1 MPASARSRALGAAGR
16 WLDPALAL
24 ADRVGLRAVWIGGA
38 ILLGS
43 AILVSVDVTIRKLFS
58 LSIGGADEI
67 SGYAFAIGIAWA
79 FPFALLRR
87 ANVRIDA
94 LYQHLPA
101 RMAAAL
107 DLLALIALAIFV
119 TVLTR
124 YAWEVLAASW
134 KLDALSN
141 SQLKV
146 PLWIPQGLW
155 FIGLA
160 LFFATTLVLTLRTA
174 LALVSGDLAT
184 VRTLAGARSIQEE
197 AADEAAYGKTLAE
210 SGAPAIVP
218 TSASAAET
226 RAP

>member
-1 MPASARSRALGAAGR
+1 MTTGSRRRALGAAGR
-16 WLDPALAL
+16 RLDPALKL
-24 ADRVGLRAVWIGGA
+24 ADRVALRAVWVGGA
-38 ILLGS
+38 ILLAS

-58 LSIGGADEI
+58 LSVGGADEI
-67 SGYAFAIGIAWA
+67 SGYAFAIGVAWA

-94 LYQHLPA
+94 LYQHMPA
-101 RMAAAL
+101 RLAAL
-107 DLLALIALAIFV
+107 LDLVALIALTIFV

-124 YAWEVLAASW
+124 YAWEVVAGSW
-134 KLDALSN
+134 NLGALSN

-155 FIGLA
+155 FLGLG
-160 LFFATTLVLTLRTA
+160 LFFATTALLTLRTA

-184 VRTLAGARSIQEE
+184 VRALAGARSIEEE
-197 AADEAAYGKTLAE
+197 AADEAAYGKTLA
-210 SGAPAIVP
+210 
-218 TSASAAET
+218 ASET

>member
-1 MPASARSRALGAAGR
+1 VPSEAKSLALGAAGR
-16 WLDPALAL
+16 RLDPALAL

-38 ILLGS
+38 ILLAS
-43 AILVSVDVTIRKLFS
+43 ATLVSVDVTIRKLFR
-58 LSIGGADEI
+58 LSIGGADEL

-101 RMAAAL
+101 RLAAAL

-155 FIGLA
+155 FTGLA

-184 VRTLAGARSIQEE
+184 VRALAGARTIEEE

-210 SGAPAIVP
+210 SGAPALAP
-218 TSASAAET
+218 STET

>member
-1 MPASARSRALGAAGR
+1 MTNGGTSRALGAAGR
-16 WLDPALAL
+16 WLDPALRF
-24 ADRVGLRAVWIGGA
+24 ADRVALRAVWVGGA
-38 ILLGS
+38 ILLAS

-58 LSIGGADEI
+58 LSVGGADEL

-94 LYQHLPA
+94 LYQHMPA
-101 RMAAAL
+101 RLAAIL
-107 DLLALIALAIFV
+107 DLVALIALAVFV

-124 YAWEVLAASW
+124 YAWEVAAGSW
-134 KLDALSN
+134 DLGALSN
-141 SQLKV
+141 SQLKM

-155 FIGLA
+155 FLGLA
-160 LFFATTLVLTLRTA
+160 LFFATTALLTLRTA

-184 VRTLAGARSIQEE
+184 VRALAGARSIEEE
-197 AADEAAYGKTLAE
+197 AADEAAYGKTLA
-210 SGAPAIVP
+210 
-218 TSASAAET
+218 ASAAGSET

>member
-1 MPASARSRALGAAGR
+1 MTPARGRALGAAGR
-16 WLDPALAL
+16 WIDPALAL
-24 ADRVGLRAVWIGGA
+24 ADRVALRAVWTGGA
-38 ILLGS
+38 LLLAA
-43 AILVSVDVTIRKLFS
+43 AILVSVDVTIRKLFH
-58 LSIGGADEI
+58 LSVGGADEL

-101 RMAAAL
+101 RLAAAL
-107 DLLALIALAIFV
+107 DLLALIALAVFV
-119 TVLTR
+119 TVLAR

-155 FIGLA
+155 FTGLA
-160 LFFATTLVLTLRTA
+160 LFFATTLVLTLRTG
-174 LALVSGDLAT
+174 LALLSGDLAR
-184 VRTLAGARSIQEE
+184 VRALAGARSLEEE

-210 SGAPAIVP
+210 TGAPALASN
-218 TSASAAET
+218 TASAAET

>member
-1 MPASARSRALGAAGR
+1 MTPPGRRALGAAGR

-24 ADRVGLRAVWIGGA
+24 AERVSLRAVWLGGA
-38 ILLGS
+38 LLLAS
-43 AILVSVDVTIRKLFS
+43 ATLVSVDVTIRKAFT
-58 LSIGGADEI
+58 LSVGGADEL

-101 RMAAAL
+101 RVAAAL
-107 DLLALIALAIFV
+107 DIVALVALAVFV

-134 KLDALSN
+134 NLAALSN
-141 SQLKV
+141 SELKM

-155 FIGLA
+155 FAGLA
-160 LFFATTLVLTLRTA
+160 LFFLTTATLTLRAA
-174 LALVSGDLAT
+174 LALLAGDLAT
-184 VRTLAGARSIQEE
+184 VRALAGARSIVEE
-197 AADEAAYGKTLAE
+197 AADEAAYGRTLAE
-210 SGAPAIVP
+210 RQMP
-218 TSASAAET
+218 

>member
-1 MPASARSRALGAAGR
+1 MSTAAKSQALGAAGR
-16 WLDPALAL
+16 WLDPALTL

-38 ILLGS
+38 LLLAS

-58 LSIGGADEI
+58 LSIGGADEL

-94 LYQHLPA
+94 LYQLLPA
-101 RMAAAL
+101 RMAAIL
-107 DLLALIALAIFV
+107 DLVALVALAIFV

-124 YAWEVLAASW
+124 FAWEVLAASW

-155 FIGLA
+155 FLGLF
-160 LFFATTLVLTLRTA
+160 LFFATTVVLTLRIA
-174 LALVSGDLAT
+174 LALASGDLAT
-184 VRTLAGARSIQEE
+184 VRALAGARSIQEE
-197 AADEAAYGKTLAE
+197 AADEAAYGKSLTEGGALA
-210 SGAPAIVP
+210 P
-218 TSASAAET
+218 TAET

>member
-1 MPASARSRALGAAGR
+1 MTGSRSQALGAAGR
-16 WLDPALAL
+16 RLDPVLTL

-38 ILLGS
+38 LLL
-43 AILVSVDVTIRKLFS
+43 AAATLVSVDVTIRKLFR
-58 LSIGGADEI
+58 LSVGGADEI
-67 SGYAFAIGIAWA
+67 SGYAFAIGVAWA

-94 LYQHLPA
+94 LYQHMPA
-101 RMAAAL
+101 RIAAL
-107 DLLALIALAIFV
+107 LDLVALIALAVFV

-124 YAWEVLAASW
+124 YAWEVVAGSW
-134 KLDALSN
+134 NLGALSN

-155 FIGLA
+155 FLGLA
-160 LFFATTLVLTLRTA
+160 LFFATAAMLTLRTA

-184 VRTLAGARSIQEE
+184 VRALAGARSIEEE
-197 AADEAAYGKTLAE
+197 AAEEAAYSRTLA
-210 SGAPAIVP
+210 
-218 TSASAAET
+218 ASET

>member
-1 MPASARSRALGAAGR
+1 MNQAGSRALGAAGR

-24 ADRVGLRAVWIGGA
+24 ADRVALRAVWIGGA
-38 ILLGS
+38 LLLAA
-43 AILVSVDVTIRKLFS
+43 AILVSVDVTIRKLFR
-58 LSIGGADEI
+58 LSVGGADEL

-94 LYQHLPA
+94 LYQHMPA
-101 RMAAAL
+101 RVAATL
-107 DLLALIALAIFV
+107 DLLALVALGVFV
-119 TVLTR
+119 SVLAR
-124 YAWEVLAASW
+124 YGWEVLAASW

-155 FIGLA
+155 FTGLA
-160 LFFATTLVLTLRTA
+160 LFFVTTLVLTLRTA
-174 LALVSGDLAT
+174 LALLSGDLAT
-184 VRTLAGARSIQEE
+184 VRKLAGARSIQEE

-210 SGAPAIVP
+210 AGLPPIAQV
-218 TSASAAET
+218 TET

>member
-1 MPASARSRALGAAGR
+1 MTPPVRRALGTAGR

-24 ADRVGLRAVWIGGA
+24 AERVSLRAVWLGGT
-38 ILLGS
+38 LLL
-43 AILVSVDVTIRKLFS
+43 AAAVLVSIDVTIRKLFKMS
-58 LSIGGADEI
+58 VGGADEL

-101 RMAAAL
+101 RLSAAL
-107 DLLALIALAIFV
+107 DIIALVALAVFV

-124 YAWEVLAASW
+124 YAWEVAAASW
-134 KLDALSN
+134 SLQALSN
-141 SQLKV
+141 SDLKM

-155 FIGLA
+155 FAGLA
-160 LFFATTLVLTLRTA
+160 LFFLTTAMLTLRAA
-174 LALVSGDLAT
+174 LALLSGDLAT

-197 AADEAAYGKTLAE
+197 AAEEAAYGRSLAE
-210 SGAPAIVP
+210 RGETPAP
-218 TSASAAET
+218 
-226 RAP
+226 

>member
-1 MPASARSRALGAAGR
+1 VPSEAKSRALGAAGR
-16 WLDPALAL
+16 RLDPALAL

-38 ILLGS
+38 ILLAS
-43 AILVSVDVTIRKLFS
+43 ATLVSVDVTIRKLFR
-58 LSIGGADEI
+58 LSIGGADEL

-101 RMAAAL
+101 RLAAAL

-155 FIGLA
+155 FTGLA

-184 VRTLAGARSIQEE
+184 VRALAGARTIQEE
-197 AADEAAYGKTLAE
+197 AADEAAYGKSLAA
-210 SGAPAIVP
+210 SGAPALAP
-218 TSASAAET
+218 TTET

>member
-1 MPASARSRALGAAGR
+1 MTDAGRRALGAAGR

-24 ADRVGLRAVWIGGA
+24 AERVGLRAVWIGGS
-38 ILLGS
+38 LLLAS
-43 AILVSVDVTIRKLFS
+43 AILVSVDVVIRKLFTVS
-58 LSIGGADEI
+58 LGGADEL

-101 RMAAAL
+101 RVSAVLDIVAL
-107 DLLALIALAIFV
+107 VALAVFV

-124 YAWEVLAASW
+124 YAWEVASASW
-134 KLDALSN
+134 RLDALSN
-141 SQLKV
+141 SALKM

-155 FIGLA
+155 FLGLA
-160 LFFATTLVLTLRTA
+160 LFFLTTAALTLRAGLA
-174 LALVSGDLAT
+174 LASGDLAT
-184 VRTLAGARSIQEE
+184 VRKLAGARSIQEE
-197 AADEAAYGKTLAE
+197 AAEEAAYGKSLAA
-210 SGAPAIVP
+210 GG
-218 TSASAAET
+218 ET

>member
-1 MPASARSRALGAAGR
+1 MNAARGRALGAAGR
-16 WLDPALAL
+16 WLDPALTL
-24 ADRVGLRAVWIGGA
+24 AERVGLRAVWIGGA
-38 ILLGS
+38 LLLAS
-43 AILVSVDVTIRKLFS
+43 ATLVSVDVTIRELFK
-58 LSIGGADEI
+58 LSIGGADEL

-94 LYQHLPA
+94 LYQHFPA
-101 RMAAAL
+101 RIAAAL

-119 TVLTR
+119 SVLTR

-134 KLDALSN
+134 RLDALSN

-155 FIGLA
+155 FLGLA
-160 LFFATTLVLTLRTA
+160 LFFATTAVLTLRTA
-174 LALVSGDLAT
+174 LALVSDDLTT
-184 VRTLAGARSIQEE
+184 VRALAGARSIEEE

-210 SGAPAIVP
+210 SGAPALAP
-218 TSASAAET
+218 TTET